1 MGANL
6 DMGEV
11 PATIGC
17 GGGDGG
23 GGGSG
28 GGDPLDTRTAKTSRP
43 SGSERRSGGFVS
55 LPS

>member
-17 GGGDGG
+17 CGGDGGDGG
-23 GGGSG
+23 GG
-28 GGDPLDTRTAKTSRP
+28 GGDPLDTRIGKNFTTQH
-43 SGSERRSGGFVS
+43 
-55 LPS
+55 